1 MPSAEMRQAMVT
13 APLGDDVFGDDPTT
27 SELLEV
33 AARRMGKAAAT
44 FVPSGTMGNLIGI
57 AVNAQSGQELTAE
70 ADSHAIYYETAG
82 AAAVCG
88 VQIRPVATEAGVMS
102 SGKVVGAVRS
112 RDATHPPITPAIT
125 VENWQDR

>member
-1 MPSAEMRQAMVT
+1 MPSQEMRPATGT

-27 SELLEV
+27 NQLMKV
-33 AARRMGKAAAT
+33 AADRMGKEGAT

-57 AVNAQSGQELTAE
+57 AVNAQRGQELIAD
-70 ADSHAIYYETAG
+70 ADSHAFYYETAG

-102 SGKVVGAVRS
+102 PEQVLGAVRP
-112 RDATHPPITPAIT
+112 RGGPHPRAPSGTP
-125 VENWQDR
+125 